1 MLPKAILAI
10 AALAFS
16 PANALWPI
24 PQKIT
29 TGDSVLFID
38 EAVRVTYNG
47 VQIITSGYNPPAG
60 SNFNSKE
67 IVQGAVSRTFQSIF
81 SNNFVPWKLNPRNS
95 NFEPKLAPL
104 NRIQTIAI
112 QQTGKDTATTF
123 KPRAGDVDE
132 SYSLTVSKN
141 GQVNISAKSST
152 GILHALETFSQL
164 FYQHSAGHYFY
175 TTQVPVSIQDA
186 PNYPHRGVMLDL
198 ARTYQ
203 TVTDIKRTIDAM
215 SWNKLNRLHLH
226 ITDSQ
231 SWPLVIPSLPKLS
244 QEGAYHPSLVYSPA
258 DLAGIFQY
266 GIDRGVEVI
275 TEIDMPGHIGVV
287 ELAYSDLIVAY
298 QEMPYQ
304 YYCAEPPCGAFS
316 LNDSKVYD
324 FVDKLFDD
332 LLPRITPYSSYF
344 HTGGDELNANDS
356 MIDPRLK
363 TNSSD
368 VLQPLLQKFISHAHS
383 KIRAQGLS
391 PFVWEEMVTTWN
403 ITLGNDTVV
412 QSWLGGDA
420 VKNLAESGYKVIDTD
435 YNFYYLDCGRGQ
447 WVNFPNG
454 DSFNTYYPFG
464 DWCAPTKNWRLI
476 YSHDPAKGVSKSHA
490 KNVLGGELAIWSEM
504 IDGSNMD
511 NIIWPRGSAAGEVWW
526 SGNVDTA
533 TGQNRSQLE
542 VTPRLNEFRERML
555 ARGVNAMPIQMTY
568 CTQLNATACTLFA

>member
-24 PQKIT
+24 PQKAS
-29 TGDSVLFID
+29 TGDGVLFID
-38 EAVRVTYNG
+38 QVVRVTYNG
-47 VQIITSGYNPPAG
+47 VPIITTGYNPPAG
-60 SNFNSKE
+60 SHFNSKE
-67 IVQGAVSRTFQSIF
+67 IVQGGVSRAFEAIF
-81 SNNFVPWKLNPRNS
+81 NTNFVPWKLRPRNS
-95 NFEPKLAPL
+95 NFEPKLDPL

-112 QQTGKDTATTF
+112 QQTGKDTSSTF

-152 GILHALETFSQL
+152 GVLHALQTFSQL
-164 FYQHSAGHYFY
+164 FYKHSAGHFFY
-175 TTQVPVSIQDA
+175 TTMAPVSIQDS
-186 PNYPHRGVMLDL
+186 PNYPHRGIMLDV

-203 TVTDIKRTIDAM
+203 TVDDIKRTIDAM

-231 SWPLVIPSLPKLS
+231 AWPLVIPSLPKLS
-244 QEGAYHPSLVYSPA
+244 QAGAYHPSLIYTPS
-258 DLAGIFQY
+258 DLASIHQY
-266 GIDRGVEVI
+266 GVNRGVEVI
-275 TEIDMPGHIGVV
+275 TEIDMPGHIGVI
-287 ELAYSDLIVAY
+287 ELAYNDLIVAY
-298 QEMPYQ
+298 EEMPYQ

-316 LNDSKVYD
+316 INNTKVYD
-324 FVDKLFDD
+324 FLDKLFDD
-332 LLPRITPYSSYF
+332 LLPRIAPYSAYF

-356 MIDPRLK
+356 MLDPHIRSNQ
-363 TNSSD
+363 TS
-368 VLQPLLQKFISHAHS
+368 VLQPLLQKFVNFVHA
-383 KIRAQGLS
+383 KVRATGLS

-403 ITLGNDTVV
+403 LTLGSDTVV

-420 VKNLAESGYKVIDTD
+420 VKNLAESGHKVIDSD

-454 DSFNTYYPFG
+454 DSFNTFYPFG

-476 YSHDPAKGVSKSHA
+476 YSHDPAKGVSKAAA
-490 KNVLGGELAIWSEM
+490 KNILGGELAVWSEM
-504 IDGSNMD
+504 IDATNLD
-511 NIIWPRGSAAGEVWW
+511 NIIWPRASAAGEVWW

-533 TGQNRSQLE
+533 TGQNRSQLD
-542 VTPRLNEFRERML
+542 VVPRLNEFRERML
-555 ARGVNAMPIQMTY
+555 ARGVNAMPIQMPY
-568 CTQLNATACTLFA
+568 CTQLNATACTLF